1 MAYRSQSSQESVQ
14 QYIIQIEAL
23 QEERLQHLKD
33 YQDRVSD
40 LIHKNEDLKREKHE
54 LQNQYEHLQRQL
66 QAYKQNE
73 RGFQHKAELIKYEET
88 AKLNETVSDLR
99 QRLEQNDFYVKKLE
113 KKLEKL

>member
-1 MAYRSQSSQESVQ
+1 M
-14 QYIIQIEAL
+14 
-23 QEERLQHLKD
+23 
-33 YQDRVSD
+33 
-40 LIHKNEDLKREKHE
+40 
-54 LQNQYEHLQRQL
+54 QRQL

-113 KKLEKL
+113 KKLEKLQNEKHQIDNDFIDYRERCPLYKL